1 MTNDPEIDVSKYIWQ
16 VGENS
21 WIVTPFDVG
30 NDEVAITLPDKVL
43 KALDLDVDDT
53 ITWIVR
59 DNGSIEMTKKK
70 DNRDRNND
78 E

>member
-1 MTNDPEIDVSKYIWQ
+1 MTNDPEIDASKYIWQ

-21 WIVTPFDVG
+21 WIVIPFDVG